1 MRSSGEENTFEAT
14 EVPLKKRTVLRITTR
29 ETALIAIFSAIW
41 IASEIVL
48 GPVVGRFSLG
58 PISLH
63 GVVNRVVGWMLM
75 LIMAETCQKFGRV
88 TLMSLVAVLGTRMI
102 RLSLLEG
109 IVVGVGYILGGLA
122 FDAMFFTCT
131 KGLRGRPRVLLI
143 LSSSAVSGILASLP
157 YVVLQLLV
165 LRPEA
170 FLVLTPLYLISTLKG
185 TLFSVAGTSLGLSIS
200 SRIKGKLPAQG
211 ESL

>member
-1 MRSSGEENTFEAT
+1 M
-14 EVPLKKRTVLRITTR
+14 KKRTVLRITTR

-109 IVVGVGYILGGLA
+109 IAVGAGYILGGLA
-122 FDAMFFTCT
+122 FDAMFFTCA
-131 KGLRGRPRVLLI
+131 KGLRERPRVLLI

-165 LRPEA
+165 TSPEA
-170 FLVLTPLYLISTLKG
+170 FLALTPLYLTSTLKG